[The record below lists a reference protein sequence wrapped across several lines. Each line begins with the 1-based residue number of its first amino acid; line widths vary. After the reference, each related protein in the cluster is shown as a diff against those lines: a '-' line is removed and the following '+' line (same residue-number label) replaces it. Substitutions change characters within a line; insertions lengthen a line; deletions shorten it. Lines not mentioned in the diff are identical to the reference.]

1 MNNDRL
7 NHSFSVA
14 RKMMDIA
21 KNKNLTEEE
30 INNCFLIGFNHDI
43 EYEFTINGVNHNFIS
58 GEILKRSGFKYWKE
72 IYYHGEIDIEY
83 SSLYLDILNQADMQI
98 DKYGNDVG
106 YDKRLEDI
114 RERYGEESKVYSK
127 CLKLV
132 NEIRCKK
139 MVKNIVFDIGNVIL
153 NFKLEDV
160 LPKFT
165 NNKEEQEFIINN
177 IINSPEWLGN
187 SLIDTGYI
195 SKEEA
200 ILIVQDRT
208 NHENDEL
215 ISNFWNNYNNYSLV
229 DERVIKLIKDLK
241 LKGYKIFLL
250 SNINDHTFQNVN
262 KSDLFSI
269 VDGYVLSYIEHQ
281 IKPYKSIYNTLISR
295 YSLIPSETIFID
307 DNINN
312 INTAQ
317 ELEFIV
323 KKVNPD
329 DYENVY
335 DSISYLL

>member
-1 MNNDRL
+1 
-7 NHSFSVA
+7 
-14 RKMMDIA
+14 MMDIA
-21 KNKNLTEEE
+21 KNKNLTEK
-30 INNCFLIGFNHDI
+30 INNCFLIDFNHDI
-43 EYEFTINGVNHNFIS
+43 GYEFIINGVNHNFIS

-83 SSLYLDILNQADMQI
+83 SSLYLDILNQADI
-98 DKYGNDVG
+98 
-106 YDKRLEDI
+106 KRLEYI
-114 RERYGEESKVYSK
+114 REIYGEELKVYSK

-132 NEIRCKK
+132 NEMRCKQ
-139 MVKNIVFDIGNVIL
+139 MIKNIVFDIGNVIL

-177 IINSPEWLGN
+177 IINSPEWLRN

-195 SKEEA
+195 SKDEA

-250 SNINDHTFQNVN
+250 SNINDHTFQNIN

-295 YSLIPSETIFID
+295 YSLIPSETIFVD

-317 ELEFIV
+317 ELGFIV